1 MNWLKNTLSNWKVI
15 VALVGVAI
23 VVATVLSA
31 YAQQPLVS
39 SDKNALITDVETV
52 TVSEKHVATV
62 NTVAS
67 EKNDAADA
75 DNTDNSENT
84 TKSELTE

>member
-39 SDKNALITDVETV
+39 SDKNALITDIETV

-62 NTVAS
+62 NTEAS